1 MNERISQRMR
11 EQISEGIYAQRN
23 AHTKGF
29 KHVLQRADGA
39 MISNKTCWWT
49 FDIGVA
55 MEANEVLGCYPEAAL
70 VPTEVARQ
78 VIVYLMTKALDE
90 LAT

>member
-1 MNERISQRMR
+1 
-11 EQISEGIYAQRN
+11 
-23 AHTKGF
+23 
-29 KHVLQRADGA
+29 

-49 FDIGVA
+49 FDIGDA

-78 VIVYLMTKALDE
+78 VIVYLMTKTLDE
-90 LAT
+90 L